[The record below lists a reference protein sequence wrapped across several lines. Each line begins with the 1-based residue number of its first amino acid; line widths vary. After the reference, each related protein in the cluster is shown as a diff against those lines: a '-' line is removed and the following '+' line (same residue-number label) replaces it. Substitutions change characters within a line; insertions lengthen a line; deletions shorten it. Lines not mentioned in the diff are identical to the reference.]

1 MEQVI
6 FIIISFVVI
15 VGLFLFALFKF
26 VLVKPNKKALAP
38 KEQDYF
44 GIQNV
49 MVVLDSRTS
58 SASDLQ
64 EAIDKFMKH
73 YDELAPSKIQLKNIL
88 IALALHKNSNKD
100 IILNT
105 QKKLQELNPDMSSD
119 LEKAVK
125 RGLDARKQ
133 SRFN

>member
-6 FIIISFVVI
+6 FIIICFVVV

-26 VLVKPNKKALAP
+26 VLVKPTKKVIPL
-38 KEQDYF
+38 KEHEYF
-44 GIQNV
+44 GLQNV

-58 SASDLQ
+58 SAADLQ
-64 EAIDKFMKH
+64 EAIDKFMQH

-88 IALALHKNSNKD
+88 IALALHRNATKD
-100 IILNT
+100 IILGT
-105 QKKLQELNPDMSSD
+105 QKKLQALNPDMTSE
-119 LEKAVK
+119 LERAVK

-133 SRFN
+133 SRFS